1 MSVWTWIKKLF
12 TPPVFEGDEE
22 KTRTTALLNIL
33 LWVVFFAILLPSP
46 ILVITSPGTNA
57 KVLAG
62 VLLFIFLLAIL
73 GLIRLAHLGHGR
85 WASGL
90 LAFLIWG
97 ITTAVIVGFGG
108 IRSTTT
114 PAYLVA
120 IFVAGLLLGRRA
132 AVGFGLLSV
141 LATLIVM
148 LCEEYNFK
156 IGEVQIPMVPVNT
169 GVGPGFDDL
178 FLLWAIILVTILVVG
193 FARRNLTQAIERA
206 RGGERTLAEANREL
220 QRRSQE
226 LQIRTLELGRR
237 SMQLQIAAEI
247 ARAVTAVREVSE
259 LLDQAVEQ
267 LKDRMGF
274 YHVAILLL
282 DEQEK
287 FAVLR
292 AATGEPGRRML
303 EQSYRVDLEEEGPVS
318 YVISSGYHRIL
329 LGVGDE
335 AVSFENPLLPAT
347 KSEIVLPLRV
357 GRRIIGA
364 LEIYSQQETAFNA
377 DDATVF
383 QSVADQLA
391 VAIENT
397 RLLEEMQQTLREL
410 ELASG
415 QYTQESWRM
424 SVERGRRGIGYRYR
438 RLGIERISDLSP
450 EARDA
455 WLNGAPVVA
464 SEQSEA
470 AGCGQEDGG
479 AVAVPIKLRDQVVG
493 VLDLNFEDQSVS
505 PETLTLVEE
514 IAGRLALALEN
525 ARLLD
530 ETRQRAQRDRLIAD
544 ITAQVRA
551 SMDIER
557 ILKTAVQGIG
567 AALGTDRAF
576 IQLETGQQ
584 QAAPADDEQQPTEE
598 VDDQTS

>member
-33 LWVVFFAILLPSP
+33 LWVVFFSLLLPSW
-46 ILVITSPGTNA
+46 ILVITSPEPEA
-57 KVLAG
+57 KISAG
-62 VLLFIFLLAIL
+62 VLIFIFLLAIL

-97 ITTAVIVGFGG
+97 ATTAAITAFGG

-148 LCEEYNFK
+148 LCEEYGFRV
-156 IGEVQIPMVPVNT
+156 GEFQVPMFPIRG
-169 GVGPGFDDL
+169 GVGAGFDDL
-178 FLLWAIILVTILVVG
+178 FLLWAIILVATLVVG

-206 RGGERTLAEANREL
+206 RGGEHTLAEANREL

-226 LQIRTLELGRR
+226 LQLRTLELGRR

-247 ARAVTAVREVSE
+247 TRAVTAVREVSE

-274 YHVAILLL
+274 YHVAILLV
-282 DEQEK
+282 DEQER

-292 AATGEPGRRML
+292 AATGELGRRML

-329 LGVGDE
+329 LGAGDD
-335 AVSFENPLLPAT
+335 AVSFGNSLLAGA

-357 GRRIIGA
+357 GRRIIGV
-364 LEIYSQQETAFNA
+364 LEIYSPQETAFNA

-415 QYTQESWRM
+415 QYTQDSWRM

-438 RLGIERISDLSP
+438 RLGIERITDLSP
-450 EARDA
+450 EARHA
-455 WLNGAPVVA
+455 WQNGAPVVA
-464 SEQSEA
+464 SEQSEE
-470 AGCGQEDGG
+470 AGGGREDSG

-493 VLDLNFEDQSVS
+493 VLDLNFENQSVS

-584 QAAPADDEQQPTEE
+584 QAAPVDGEQPTEE

>member
-33 LWVVFFAILLPSP
+33 LWVVFFSLLLPSW
-46 ILVITSPGTNA
+46 ILVITSPEPEARILTS
-57 KVLAG
+57 VLI
-62 VLLFIFLLAIL
+62 FIFLLAIF
-73 GLIRLAHLGHGR
+73 GLIRLAHLGHGQ

-97 ITTAVIVGFGG
+97 ATTAAITAFGG

-148 LCEEYNFK
+148 LCEEYGFRVGEFHVPMFPIRAG
-156 IGEVQIPMVPVNT
+156 IGA
-169 GVGPGFDDL
+169 GFDDL
-178 FLLWAIILVTILVVG
+178 FLLWAIILVATLVVG

-206 RGGERTLAEANREL
+206 RGGEHTLAEANREL

-226 LQIRTLELGRR
+226 LQLRTLELGRR

-274 YHVAILLL
+274 YHVAILLV
-282 DEQEK
+282 DEQER

-303 EQSYRVDLEEEGPVS
+303 EQSYRVNLEEEGPVS
-318 YVISSGYHRIL
+318 YVISSGYHRIF
-329 LGVGDE
+329 LGAGDE
-335 AVSFENPLLPAT
+335 AGGFGNPLLPGAR
-347 KSEIVLPLRV
+347 SEIVLPLRV

-364 LEIYSQQETAFNA
+364 LEIYSPQETAFNA

-438 RLGIERISDLSP
+438 RLGIERVSDLSP
-450 EARDA
+450 EARNA

-464 SEQSEA
+464 SEQPEA
-470 AGCGQEDGG
+470 AGGGQEDGG

-493 VLDLNFEDQSVS
+493 VLDLNFENQSVS

-544 ITAQVRA
+544 ITSQVRA

-584 QAAPADDEQQPTEE
+584 QAASADDEQPTEE
-598 VDDQTS
+598 VDGQTS

>member
-12 TPPVFEGDEE
+12 APPVFEGDEE
-22 KTRTTALLNIL
+22 KTRNAALLNIL
-33 LWVVFFAILLPSP
+33 LWVV
-46 ILVITSPGTNA
+46 
-57 KVLAG
+57 
-62 VLLFIFLLAIL
+62 LLAVVVVSPFQIMDSDALGTKIATAVMIYVVFVPALL
-73 GLIRLAHLGHGR
+73 GLLWMSRSGR
-85 WASGL
+85 VRQAGGL
-90 LAFLIWG
+90 LATLVWAV
-97 ITTAVIVGFGG
+97 TTVTIIIFGG
-108 IRSTTT
+108 IRSTVT
-114 PAYLVA
+114 PAFFVS
-120 IFVAGLLLGRRA
+120 IFIAGLLMGWRA
-132 AVGFGLLSV
+132 AVGFGFLTTVSMFVVLMLELS
-141 LATLIVM
+141 
-148 LCEEYNFK
+148 
-156 IGEVQIPMVPVNT
+156 GVQFGQYTIPIYPST
-169 GVGPGFDDL
+169 GAGFDD
-178 FLLWAIILVTILVVG
+178 FSMLVGIVVATTMIVG
-193 FARRNLTQAIERA
+193 LSRRGTVDALQRAQSHERA
-206 RGGERTLAEANREL
+206 LSEVNRKLEN
-220 QRRSQE
+220 RSKE

-237 SMQLQIAAEI
+237 SMQLQITAEI
-247 ARAVTAVREVSE
+247 ARAVTAVREVGE

-274 YHVAILLL
+274 YHVAIFLV

-292 AATGEPGRRML
+292 AATDEPGRRML
-303 EQSYRVDLEEEGPVS
+303 EQNYRVNLEEEGIIS
-318 YVISSGYHRIL
+318 YVVSSGYHRIL
-329 LGVGDE
+329 LNEGDD
-335 AVSFENPLLPAT
+335 AVSFENPLLPVAR
-347 KSEIVLPLRV
+347 SEVVLPLRV

-364 LEIYSQQETAFNA
+364 LEIYSQQEVAFNA
-377 DDATVF
+377 DDAAVL
-383 QSVADQLA
+383 QSMADQLA

-415 QYTQESWRM
+415 RYTQESWRM

-438 RLGIERISDLSP
+438 RLGIERITDLSP
-450 EARDA
+450 EARHA
-455 WLNGAPVVA
+455 WQNGAPVVA
-464 SEQSEA
+464 SEQSEE
-470 AGCGQEDGG
+470 AGGGREDSG

-567 AALGTDRAF
+567 AALGSDRAF

-584 QAAPADDEQQPTEE
+584 QAAPAGGEQPTEE
-598 VDDQTS
+598 MDDQAS